1 MDTKTEGTV
10 AALSYAEDAVNI
22 RWCLLDEAKREIA
35 EAFGDR
41 GLKADVQVIRCNL
54 TDPEDAEAVIS
65 AVSSIPTETG
75 DFDIRMDIDLRRC
88 RIASVDDW
96 ADAIHDAA
104 AEASLNAGVPHEEWP
119 SQLDL
124 DTAIDY
130 IEERAIK
137 RVAPLVVEAR
147 LQLDTSR
154 KLYDKLA
161 EIEGRGWN
169 MPDPADRRP
178 ASGRVRR

>member
-1 MDTKTEGTV
+1 M

-54 TDPEDAEAVIS
+54 TDPEDAAAVIS
-65 AVSSIPTETG
+65 AASSVPTEAG
-75 DFDIRMDIDLRRC
+75 DFDIRMDIDLRGC
-88 RIASVDDW
+88 RVASVDDW

-104 AEASLNAGVPHEEWP
+104 TEASLDAGVPHEEWP

-124 DTAIDY
+124 DNALDY

-154 KLYDKLA
+154 KLYDTLTV
-161 EIEGRGWN
+161 IEGLGLSEAVA
-169 MPDPADRRP
+169 ADRRP